1 MRNAIQTISQ
11 SNALYPASL
20 GRAHPQIKTLF
31 VQSNMWSDLLQRP
44 RVAIVGSRKMSVYGR
59 AVTQKIAAELAQQGV
74 VIISGLAYGVDIC
87 AHQAALN
94 AGGQTIAVL
103 PSSIEHIYPSS
114 HAQIAKKMVEQGGA
128 LVTEYDSAA
137 QVFQSN
143 FIARNRIVAALS
155 QVILVTEGALKSG
168 TLHTARFALEQGI
181 DVMAVPGNV
190 TNITSEGTNNLLKSG
205 AGVATC
211 AGDVL
216 NMLGLKPVDRKAVPK
231 SSDPAEQ
238 ALIHVLAA
246 GTCDGAQLQQQS
258 GLDVQKYN
266 QALTMLEIT
275 GVVVALGGDMW
286 QLA

>member
-1 MRNAIQTISQ
+1 
-11 SNALYPASL
+11 
-20 GRAHPQIKTLF
+20 
-31 VQSNMWSDLLQRP
+31 
-44 RVAIVGSRKMSVYGR
+44 MSVYGR

-128 LVTEYDSAA
+128 LVTEYGSTA